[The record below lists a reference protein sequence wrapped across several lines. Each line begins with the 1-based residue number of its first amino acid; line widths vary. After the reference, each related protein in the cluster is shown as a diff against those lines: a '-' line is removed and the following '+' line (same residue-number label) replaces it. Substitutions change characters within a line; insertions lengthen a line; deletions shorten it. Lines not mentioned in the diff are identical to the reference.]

1 MASIGRS
8 SLGCYEK
15 FISSTILSLK
25 PKKVIMS
32 GPSGFLGSRVFKF
45 ILDIHDLRISNGLP
59 PGELILLSSSPGT
72 LMHRLYQ
79 QHGATRMKSVRASR
93 VDYYSQH
100 SAKVWR
106 DHMGSLGLEGP
117 DCTFVNLAGISG
129 PNTDKPSAMMDVNY
143 SAAVAASEACQMLS
157 FGHFIQSSSQATNA
171 ERAGQVPYSRF
182 KAMAD
187 FALSKYTDLPVTIAS
202 LGLLYCKT
210 DGIVGQTRKSGNIN
224 LIDLS
229 LLPLTPVLGDG
240 SAPLQPQEI
249 DDAAVRIAYL
259 ALCEVASRPIQ
270 VAMKC
275 SEDVCFIP
283 ISFRGLPQSF
293 RLYDAVGPET
303 MTMLDLLRKFAVI
316 QGNTSFRPVCIGYRY
331 AVNLKTLFPSLTL
344 RLI

>member
-1 MASIGRS
+1 MTSIGRS
-8 SLGCYEK
+8 RLGCYEK

-59 PGELILLSSSPGT
+59 PGELILLSASPGNM
-72 LMHRLYQ
+72 MHKLYQ
-79 QHGATRMKSVRASR
+79 QHGASRMKSVRASR

-100 SAKVWR
+100 SSRVWR
-106 DHMGSLGLEGP
+106 DHLGSLDLEGP

-129 PNTDKPSAMMDVNY
+129 PITDKPSAMMDVNY
-143 SAAVAASEACQMLS
+143 SAAVAAAEACQMLS
-157 FGHFIQSSSQATNA
+157 FGHFIQSSTQATNT

-187 FALSKYTDLPVTIAS
+187 FALSKYTDMPVTIAS

-210 DGIVGQTRKSGNIN
+210 DGIVGQTRKSGKIN

-229 LLPLTPVLGDG
+229 LLPLTPILGDG
-240 SAPLQPQEI
+240 SAPPQPQEI
-249 DDAAVRIAYL
+249 NDAAVRIAYL
-259 ALCEVASRPIQ
+259 ALCDVSSRPVQ
-270 VAMKC
+270 VKMKC
-275 SEDVCFIP
+275 SEDICFIP
-283 ISFRGLPQSF
+283 TSFKTLPPSF

-303 MTMLDLLRKFAVI
+303 MSTLELLRTFAVI
-316 QGNTSFRPVCIGYRY
+316 QGNSSFRPVCIGYR
-331 AVNLKTLFPSLTL
+331 
-344 RLI
+344 